1 MEQYF
6 FPLVYSSQEGLIYI
20 LLNIS
25 QTNSLEPQI
34 PNKLDPGEW
43 TTILTH
49 KNDPQVWFTRMIHD
63 IDPRVW
69 PTRPTRMTHEFNPR
83 VWPTRMT
90 HELDPRQWSMS
101 LTHEIDPQ
109 DPRDPRDLAHLFGAT
124 VPSSLINIKLRT
136 CPSASNR
143 TLPVSKE
150 YLVILSFIFF
160 AYALKVNRQPNINF
174 KNW

>member
-34 PNKLDPGEW
+34 PHKFGSREW
-43 TTILTH
+43 FTILIHEFGPRDPREWPTSLTQEF
-49 KNDPQVWFTRMIHD
+49 DPQE
-63 IDPRVW
+63 W
-69 PTRPTRMTHEFNPR
+69 PTSL
-83 VWPTRMT
+83 T

-101 LTHEIDPQ
+101 LTHEIDPR

>member
-90 HELDPRQWSMS
+90 HEFDPRVRPTTMIHEFDSRDWPTRSTWPTRFGTLIWSYC
-101 LTHEIDPQ
+101 T
-109 DPRDPRDLAHLFGAT
+109 
-124 VPSSLINIKLRT
+124 
-136 CPSASNR
+136 
-143 TLPVSKE
+143 
-150 YLVILSFIFF
+150 FIFDK
-160 AYALKVNRQPNINF
+160 YQTQDMSISIK
-174 KNW
+174 